1 MTKVITHIA
10 FPLGKFLLSFSVQQS
25 TKDLNTS
32 RDVNKSLESQ
42 DMLSICDKSV
52 ARF

>member
-1 MTKVITHIA
+1 MC
-10 FPLGKFLLSFSVQQS
+10 FSVQQS

-32 RDVNKSLESQ
+32 RDVNKLLESQ